1 MSTIFTIGHSNH
13 PIERLLEL
21 LEQHA
26 IEELVDV
33 RRFPGSRAH
42 PQFNREQMQATLE
55 ERGIA
60 YRWMETLGGRRK
72 AAASGLSPNLG
83 LRNASFRNF
92 ADYMA
97 TSDFRDAADSLIE
110 TAAKRRMAL
119 MCAEGL
125 WWQCHRRLISDDLT
139 ARGAAIEH
147 ILPNGH
153 LKPHIVTP
161 GAVAV
166 AGGGPIVYPAPK
178 TLFDEE

>member
-1 MSTIFTIGHSNH
+1 MPTIFTIGHSNH
-13 PIERLLEL
+13 PIERFLEL

-26 IEELVDV
+26 IEELADV

-42 PQFNREQMQATLE
+42 PQFNRERLQATLE

-60 YRWMETLGGRRK
+60 YRWIEALGGRRK
-72 AAASGLSPNLG
+72 AAGGPSPNLA

-97 TSDFRDAADSLIE
+97 TSEFREAADAL
-110 TAAKRRMAL
+110 AASAVTRRTAL

-166 AGGGPIVYPAPK
+166 VEGGPIVYPAPK
-178 TLFDEE
+178 TRFDEE